1 MSLINKEILPFTA
14 QAFDP
19 KKDQFKEVTQEDL
32 KGSWSVVCFYPADFS
47 FVCPTELEDLQ
58 NQYEELQKLGV
69 MYSQYQL
76 ILTSYTKHGMTIQMQ
91 LAKSLTL

>member
-32 KGSWSVVCFYPADFS
+32 KGSWSVVCFYPADF
-47 FVCPTELEDLQ
+47 
-58 NQYEELQKLGV
+58 
-69 MYSQYQL
+69 
-76 ILTSYTKHGMTIQMQ
+76 
-91 LAKSLTL
+91 

>member
-32 KGSWSVVCFYPADFS
+32 KGSWSVVCFILLTSHS
-47 FVCPTELEDLQ
+47 FV
-58 NQYEELQKLGV
+58 
-69 MYSQYQL
+69 QL
-76 ILTSYTKHGMTIQMQ
+76 N
-91 LAKSLTL
+91 